1 MLLRE
6 SMSDP
11 KLLNY
16 NILILDEAHERTVN
30 TDVLFGIAKQA
41 QKARKEKNVA
51 PLKVKYILYLFIY
64 FICGTTELKNVP
76 C

>member
-30 TDVLFGIAKQA
+30 TDVLFGIVKQA
-41 QKARKEKNVA
+41 QKARKEKNVTS
-51 PLKVKYILYLFIY
+51 LKVKYYFIFIY
-64 FICGTTELKNVP
+64 LISGPF
-76 C
+76 